1 MTEEI
6 RATIAKYPASPFE
19 FIPLRLEDSFDP
31 TWWKGLGR
39 EIPADD
45 LRLNMTDEGWRY

>member
-6 RATIAKYPASPFE
+6 RATIAKHPASPFE

-39 EIPADD
+39 EISADD
-45 LRLNMTDEGWRY
+45 LRLNMTDEGWRL

>member
-6 RATIAKYPASPFE
+6 RATITKYPGLPFE

-39 EIPADD
+39 EMPVDG
-45 LRLNMTDEGWRY
+45 LRLNMIDEGRCL